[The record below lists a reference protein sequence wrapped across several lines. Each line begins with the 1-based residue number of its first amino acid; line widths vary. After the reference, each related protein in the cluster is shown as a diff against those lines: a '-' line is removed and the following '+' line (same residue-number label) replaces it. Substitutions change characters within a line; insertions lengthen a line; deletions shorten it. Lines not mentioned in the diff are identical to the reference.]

1 MTSKV
6 NIVVA
11 DDHPLFRGGV
21 VLTLQEHGN
30 FAVVAQATTAD
41 EAIAQVEAH
50 MPDVV
55 LLDISMP
62 GSGIAA
68 AGEIARRFPAVAIV
82 MLTAS
87 ESDEDLLAA
96 LKAGARGYALK
107 GVGADELTG
116 ILQSVAE
123 GASYVPPALAGRV
136 LAALQAR
143 NRDPMPP
150 EAEDLTEREA
160 AILRHVA
167 MGQSNKE
174 IARALDLQEK
184 TIKHYMTNILQK
196 LQVRNRVEAALKAR
210 DLGLS

>member
-41 EAIAQVEAH
+41 QAIAQVEAY

-96 LKAGARGYALK
+96 LKAGARGYAL
-107 GVGADELTG
+107 
-116 ILQSVAE
+116 
-123 GASYVPPALAGRV
+123 
-136 LAALQAR
+136 
-143 NRDPMPP
+143 
-150 EAEDLTEREA
+150 
-160 AILRHVA
+160 
-167 MGQSNKE
+167 
-174 IARALDLQEK
+174 
-184 TIKHYMTNILQK
+184 
-196 LQVRNRVEAALKAR
+196 
-210 DLGLS
+210 